1 MIVKRLRRK
10 LARRHRIDEC
20 ANRMEQT
27 RTGPKLFTCPKCR
40 KTYLGYDPLPDC
52 PACGFDYREREGVR
66 WDVLVYLLSILGLI
80 SFLLVSS
87 SYRSFVS
94 GSLSSEPSRSD
105 RDGLEK
111 LPGSERSATFHT
123 PYHDVSR

>member
-1 MIVKRLRRK
+1 MGTASK
-10 LARRHRIDEC
+10 
-20 ANRMEQT
+20 
-27 RTGPKLFTCPKCR
+27 GPKLFVCPKCR
-40 KTYLGYDPLPDC
+40 KTYLGHDPLPDC

-94 GSLSSEPSRSD
+94 GTLSHERPSAGSA
-105 RDGLEK
+105 GAEK
-111 LPGSERSATFHT
+111 LPGRDAPTTFYT
-123 PYHDVSR
+123 PYQDVSR

>member
-1 MIVKRLRRK
+1 MEITRK
-10 LARRHRIDEC
+10 
-20 ANRMEQT
+20 
-27 RTGPKLFTCPKCR
+27 GPKLFTCPKCL
-40 KTYLGYDPLPDC
+40 KAYLGHDSPPDC
-52 PACGFDYREREGVR
+52 PAYGFDYREREGFR

-94 GSLSSEPSRSD
+94 GTLSSEIPRTD
-105 RDGLEK
+105 RDGSEK
-111 LPGSERSATFHT
+111 LPGSERSAAFHT

>member
-1 MIVKRLRRK
+1 MG
-10 LARRHRIDEC
+10 
-20 ANRMEQT
+20 MT

-40 KTYLGYDPLPDC
+40 KAYLGHDPLPDC
-52 PACGFDYREREGVR
+52 PACGFDYREREGFR

-94 GSLSSEPSRSD
+94 GSLSSETSRAD
-105 RDGLEK
+105 HDNVEK
-111 LPGSERSATFHT
+111 LPGRERAATFTT
-123 PYHDVSR
+123 PYHDTSR

>member
-1 MIVKRLRRK
+1 MGK
-10 LARRHRIDEC
+10 
-20 ANRMEQT
+20 T

-40 KTYLGYDPLPDC
+40 KAYLGHDPLPDC
-52 PACGFDYREREGVR
+52 PACGFDYREREGFR

-94 GSLSSEPSRSD
+94 ETLSSETSRAD
-105 RDGLEK
+105 HDNVEK
-111 LPGSERSATFHT
+111 LPGRERAATFPT
-123 PYHDVSR
+123 PYHDTSR